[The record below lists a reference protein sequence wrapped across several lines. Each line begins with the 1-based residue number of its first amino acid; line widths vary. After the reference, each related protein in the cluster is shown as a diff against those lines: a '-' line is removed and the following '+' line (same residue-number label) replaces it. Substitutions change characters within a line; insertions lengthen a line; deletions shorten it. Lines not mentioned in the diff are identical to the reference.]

1 MFPGNNFIN
10 PFALSKRINR
20 PLILDGAM
28 GSMLQQSGIK
38 SRGSMWMSLANIKQP
53 EIVFQIHKKY
63 IKAGA
68 DIITTNTFRT
78 NPAAI
83 ESYDKRL
90 NGQKL
95 VRASVK
101 LAVDASIGLPVFI
114 AGSNAPAEDCYQV
127 KRKLSLKEL
136 QINHDKHINYLMES
150 GCHFI
155 LNETQSHFDEIKIIC
170 KYCSKNNIPFIIS
183 LFADENL
190 KLLSGESLNEAI
202 KFILDY
208 NPLSVGI
215 NCIRHETFRKFY
227 NKSKLKFFWGAYLNC
242 GSGDFTDDNIK
253 CGISPSSYKEA
264 IKNILPKSPSF
275 IGACCGSTPKHIME
289 IKKLLDGTIKN

>member
-10 PFALSKRINR
+10 PFALSRRINR

-53 EIVFQIHKKY
+53 EIVCQIHKNY

-78 NPAAI
+78 NPAAV
-83 ESYDKRL
+83 ENYDKRL
-90 NGQKL
+90 NCEKL
-95 VRASVK
+95 VKDSVK
-101 LAVDASIGLPVFI
+101 LALEASNNLPVFI

-127 KRKLSLKEL
+127 ERKLSLKEL
-136 QINHDKHINYLMES
+136 ELNHYKHIDYLMES

-170 KYCSKNNIPFIIS
+170 KYCLKNNIPYLIS
-183 LFADENL
+183 LFVDENL
-190 KLLSGESLNEAI
+190 KILSGEELDDVV
-202 KFILDY
+202 KFILEY
-208 NPLSVGI
+208 KPLAVGI
-215 NCIRHETFRKFY
+215 NCILQETFMKFH
-227 NKSKLKFFWGAYLNC
+227 NKAKLNFFWGAYLNC

-253 CGISPSSYKEA
+253 CGISPSSYKET